1 MALTYEDI
9 HLLVR
14 EPSSKVR
21 ADIAQKVAASY
32 NSTKFTPKANKIAVD
47 ILRLLLK
54 DTSRLVRGVLAQELK
69 HNDSAPHDVI
79 LSLSHDDFDI
89 AEDILL
95 HSNVLQESD
104 ILELV
109 RANDEVK
116 KLIAISKRKHVS
128 ERTST
133 ALVATGKTQV
143 VTSLLENTG
152 ANISESCYSFI
163 MTEFRHDQSILEAL
177 VYRGGLSY
185 TLAEKL
191 YSLVSGGLKKQM
203 TKRYLMPRLIA
214 EKTTNDVREAAILRF
229 LSPWMT
235 DEDTIGLVEQMYQRK
250 RLTNSIII
258 RALCLG
264 EIAFFE
270 ASMAKRVGVPL
281 VNARKLLKDPG
292 ESGFS
297 ALYRASKLPQE
308 YREAVR
314 IMLKLVREEV
324 KQNSHRSSDYSQR
337 LAQQIR
343 VNHYDSSVIGMEN
356 FVSFLEQPQAA
367 LAFAE

>member
-1 MALTYEDI
+1 MTLTYEDI

-32 NSTKFTPKANKIAVD
+32 NTQSFTPKANKIATD
-47 ILRLLLK
+47 ILRLLLQ
-54 DTSRLVRGVLAQELK
+54 DTSRQVRKVLAQELK
-69 HNDSAPHDVI
+69 LHHNAPHDIIVA
-79 LSLSHDDFDI
+79 LANDELDI
-89 AEDILL
+89 AEEILI
-95 HSNVLQESD
+95 HSTVLQESD
-104 ILELV
+104 ILELI
-109 RANDEVK
+109 RANEDVK
-116 KLIAISKRKHVS
+116 KMIAISKRKHLS

-133 ALVATGKTQV
+133 ALVATGKVQIV
-143 VTSLLENTG
+143 NSLLENTG
-152 ANISESCYSFI
+152 AEISDSCYSFI
-163 MTEFRHDQSILEAL
+163 MTEFRHDQGILEAL

-191 YSLVSGGLKKQM
+191 YSLVSGSLKKQI
-203 TKRYLMPRLIA
+203 TKRYLMPRIIV
-214 EKTTNDVREAAILRF
+214 EKSANDVREAAILRF

-235 DEDTIGLVEQMYQRK
+235 DEDVLALVGQMQSAK
-250 RLTNSIII
+250 RLTSSIII

-270 ASMAKRVGVPL
+270 AAMSKRVRIPL
-281 VNARKLLKDPG
+281 SNVRKLLKDPG
-292 ESGFS
+292 DSGFS

-324 KQNSHRSSDYSQR
+324 KRNTHRLPDYSTR
-337 LAQQIR
+337 IISQIR
-343 VNHYDSSVIGMEN
+343 ENNYHSSVMGMDN
-356 FVSFLEQPQAA
+356 F
-367 LAFAE
+367 LAFLDTPREFHAFIE